1 MRRII
6 EQLKEQREKA
16 KDTFIENSFIKRN
29 CEIDAPCP
37 DTDSDLDVIAELN
50 NAISCLENATATKEE
65 GEEGERMATE
75 EDYISTKTKKM
86 KNKSYT
92 EDEVKSLI
100 TKAFDDFFNY
110 GHYDDASYW
119 IEQNLNQR

>member
-6 EQLKEQREKA
+6 EQLKRQREEA
-16 KDTFIENSFIKRN
+16 KDKFVDNSLIN
-29 CEIDAPCP
+29 SMSTGPNGIN
-37 DTDSDLDVIAELN
+37 TNHDLDVIRELN
-50 NAISCLENATATKEE
+50 NAISCLENATVTKEE

-100 TKAFDDFFNY
+100 TKAYGDFFNY